1 MEDVTVPLPK
11 NFLASP
17 FKELHS
23 HLQHL
28 TWQAKQV
35 AKGDYSQRVDFMGD
49 FSEAFNFMIT
59 SLDNNEKALK
69 RKIGQLEEALSHIV
83 GEDLLSRLFGM
94 LKEDGVLI
102 ISDNNNWL
110 CRAYRKH
117 IAEFWDRVE
126 NGPPGK
132 CGKRKV
138 EFVYKDLRRKLIT
151 EWFGDKLNAPDID
164 ALTENTAYLYGVTL
178 REACQQF
185 LSSRELPRHR
195 YKYGTTPINP
205 EHGYFIEKAFDL

>member
-1 MEDVTVPLPK
+1 MIKEEIEKLTLLLKGRVPEPIDTERTTNENDHEFAVLLNRLFSFVHEIHEFILPLSKGKLEDVTVPLPK

-69 RKIGQLEEALSHIV
+69 RKIGQLEEALSHIAKLE
-83 GEDLLSRLFGM
+83 GILPICTNCKRIRIEG
-94 LKEDGVLI
+94 
-102 ISDNNNWL
+102 SDP
-110 CRAYRKH
+110 
-117 IAEFWDRVE
+117 E
-126 NGPPGK
+126 NQK
-132 CGKRKV
+132 SWI
-138 EFVYKDLRRKLIT
+138 EIESY
-151 EWFGDKLNAPDID
+151 
-164 ALTENTAYLYGVTL
+164 
-178 REACQQF
+178 
-185 LSSRELPRHR
+185 
-195 YKYGTTPINP
+195 
-205 EHGYFIEKAFDL
+205 IEKRTEAQFSHSICPECMKKLYPDLIG